1 MPLVEPILIKKM
13 LPNGID
19 SLLLQ
24 VANLPRVYK
33 SASFPSALS
42 TLACEVDTHQLGHTF
57 GEDFSNLHGRLAE
70 DKHSIS
76 LMLRLVELTAQN
88 NKASSRGSQQSH
100 A

>member
-1 MPLVEPILIKKM
+1 MPLVEPTHFLIEKM

-57 GEDFSNLHGRLAE
+57 GEDFRDLHGRLAE
-70 DKHSIS
+70 KNHSIS
-76 LMLRLVELTAQN
+76 LTLRLVELAAAEQ
-88 NKASSRGSQQSH
+88 
-100 A
+100 